1 MYNKLKAIS
10 GNLIFSLNILILFL
24 LFFEGQLSIP
34 TWIQAFG
41 RLHPMFLHFPIVLLL
56 LGAILEVFRFN
67 PKFKEQEFYLQFTD
81 LLFIAGLI
89 SVAVTVLM
97 GFILSVE
104 ESYTGEQLEWHKW
117 FGVSL
122 VFLSSFFYMLRGLR
136 FYNSAYA
143 RAGTLI
149 LFFVLIMTGHY
160 GAVLTHGENFV
171 TEPILNTEPV
181 PLEESLVFDHVI
193 QPVFQQK
200 CVSCHSDK
208 KLKGSLKLTDTLS
221 ILKGGK
227 SGKLFIAGKPNLSLL
242 LERIHLPPGEKKH
255 MPPSGKPQLT
265 EEESRLLY
273 LWVKSQDNFKQKLID
288 LPPDDSLRML
298 AESRF
303 KPLSA
308 EVNYSFEAA
317 DIGTIQ
323 KLNNFYR
330 RVELISRGSPAISV
344 SFFNKSA
351 YSASSLEELKAIKDQ
366 IVSLRLSRMPVKDEE
381 LQVISTFKN
390 LEKLDLNFTDISTK
404 GVLSLIG
411 LTNLKSV
418 SLSGTSVKLPELKRL
433 LENKGIK
440 ELTIWNTSI
449 TDSEIQLLRKQYPQM
464 NLVSGY
470 RDDGSSVI
478 QLSKPVLKN
487 NGNVFSDELAVNL
500 YHPRKSVSIRYTLD
514 GSDPDSLKSKEYDG
528 KLIIKGDALIKTK
541 AFKDDWKSSETAEFN
556 FFKSIR
562 PKQTQLLSV
571 PNENYKA
578 AGAKSL
584 FDAQLADKDPNNNN
598 WLGFMENELILQIN
612 LKQPFNISRVGLN
625 TLISSGAAAFPPHRI
640 RVYGGADE
648 KNLILLGTLNPVQ
661 PGKFD
666 KPEIKNLELKF
677 PPRKMEF
684 IKVVAEPLSKMPSW
698 HVSKGKPALL
708 LVDEVL
714 LN

>member
-24 LFFEGQLSIP
+24 LFFDDQLIIP

-67 PKFKEQEFYLQFTD
+67 PKFKEQEFYQQFTD
-81 LLFIAGLI
+81 LLFISGLI
-89 SVAVTVLM
+89 SAAVTVLM
-97 GFILSVE
+97 GLILSVE

-171 TEPILNTEPV
+171 TEPILNAEPV
-181 PLEESLVFDHVI
+181 PLEEALVFDHVI

-200 CVSCHSDK
+200 CVSCHNDQ

-227 SGKLFIAGKPNLSLL
+227 SGKLFVAGKPNLSLL
-242 LERIHLPPGEKKH
+242 LERIHLPLSEKKH

-273 LWVKSQDNFKQKLID
+273 LWIKSQDGFKQKLID

-298 AESRF
+298 AENRF
-303 KPLSA
+303 KPSVS
-308 EVNYSFEAA
+308 EVNYSFESA
-317 DIGTIQ
+317 DLETVQ

-330 RVELISRGSPAISV
+330 RVELISQGSPAISV

-351 YSASSLEELKAIKDQ
+351 YSAASLEELKAIKNQ
-366 IVSLRLSRMPVKDEE
+366 IVSLRLSRMPVKDAE

-390 LEKLDLNFTDISTK
+390 LERLDLNFTDISTK
-404 GVLSLIG
+404 GVLSLKG
-411 LTNLKSV
+411 LNNLKSV
-418 SLSGTSVKLPELKRL
+418 SLSGTPVKLPELKSL

-449 TDSEIQLLRKQYPQM
+449 TDSEMETLRKNYPQV

-487 NGNVFSDELAVNL
+487 NGRVFSDQLAVDL
-500 YHPRKSVSIRYTLD
+500 YHPRKSVLIRYTLD
-514 GSDPDSLKSKEYDG
+514 GSEPDSLKSSVYNGE
-528 KLIIKGDALIKTK
+528 LLIKESTVLKVK
-541 AFKDDWKSSETAEFN
+541 AFKEAWKSSEAAVFTLL
-556 FFKSIR
+556 KSIK
-562 PKQTQLLSV
+562 PGQTKLLTA

-578 AGAKSL
+578 AGVKSL
-584 FDAQLADKDPNNNN
+584 FDAQLADIDPNNNN
-598 WLGFMENELILQIN
+598 WLGFMENDLILDIN
-612 LKQPFNISRVGLN
+612 LKQPKNLRTIGLN
-625 TLISSGAAAFPPHRI
+625 TLISTGASVFPPQI
-640 RVYGGADE
+640 IQVYGGSDE
-648 KNLILLGTLNPVQ
+648 KSLVLLGTLQLKMP
-661 PGKFD
+661 D
-666 KPEIKNLELKF
+666 KDDKAGIKNVEVPLIN
-677 PPRKMEF
+677 RTVSF
-684 IKVVAEPLSKMPSW
+684 IKIKAKPLSKLPFW
-698 HVSKGKPALL
+698 HPSKGKPALM

-714 LN
+714 VN